1 MEGTTSKNEMK
12 EQSKKREHAE
22 EVQRGLFISINQN

>member
-22 EVQRGLFISINQN
+22 EVKGAFLFL